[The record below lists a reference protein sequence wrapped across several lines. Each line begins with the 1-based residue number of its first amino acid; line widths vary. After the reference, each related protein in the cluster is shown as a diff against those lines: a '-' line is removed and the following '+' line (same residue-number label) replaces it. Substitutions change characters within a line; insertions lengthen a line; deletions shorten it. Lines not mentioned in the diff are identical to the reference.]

1 MLAGVLFSAFCH
13 DAAPLMVGDEDV
25 YLSEEVI
32 VQGTA
37 AWKEMSSL
45 DRFC

>member
-1 MLAGVLFSAFCH
+1 MLAEVLFSAFCH

-25 YLSEEVI
+25 YLSEVI
-32 VQGTA
+32 DQGTA